1 MGRIAI
7 LAVSLAL
14 LAGLA
19 CVYFMFDP
27 ARSGLFPHC
36 PFLMMTGFKCPGCG
50 SQRAIHSLLHLDF
63 ATAFRYNALLVLSLP
78 FVLLCLFAAVCRVK
92 LQRLYM
98 AVNSR
103 LSMSLFTALALLWW
117 VARNVAGW

>member
-1 MGRIAI
+1 
-7 LAVSLAL
+7 
-14 LAGLA
+14 
-19 CVYFMFDP
+19 MFDP

-63 ATAFRYNALLVLSLP
+63 ATAFRYNAMLVLSLP

-92 LQRLYM
+92 LQRLY
-98 AVNSR
+98 
-103 LSMSLFTALALLWW
+103 
-117 VARNVAGW
+117 